1 MATSVMNEMLEANGR
16 YAEGFDRGSLA
27 SPPARRVA
35 VVTCM
40 DARLIPARFL
50 GLEEGDAHVIANAGG
65 RARDALRSLVVSQ
78 RLLGTNEVVIVQHT
92 DCGMGKYSDDDIRS
106 KVRNDLGADSGDMPF
121 LTFTDVEESVRED
134 VDFLR
139 ASPLIGPDVTVRG
152 YVYDVKTGRLAE
164 ASA

>member
-1 MATSVMNEMLEANGR
+1 MATSVINDMLEANGR
-16 YAEGFDRGSLA
+16 YAESFDRGALA

-139 ASPLIGPDVTVRG
+139 ASPLIAPDVTVRG

-164 ASA
+164 ASD

>member
-1 MATSVMNEMLEANGR
+1 MATSVINDMLEANGR
-16 YAEGFDRGSLA
+16 YAESFDRGALA

-121 LTFTDVEESVRED
+121 LTFTDVEASVRED

-139 ASPLIGPDVTVRG
+139 ASPLIAPDVTVRG

-164 ASA
+164 ASD